1 MSNISDLEIRAQ
13 ELRSLLDD
21 GDLTQSEFEELIED
35 LIDESKIQE
44 DLSLEDNK
52 IKLEK
57 AIDTVRIIAGLIS

>member
-57 AIDTVRIIAGLIS
+57 AIDTVKIIAGLIS

>member
-57 AIDTVRIIAGLIS
+57 AIDAVRIIAGLIS